1 MINEKPMKK
10 CASRESE
17 RFFLC
22 FYASLQIV
30 IIIQQVAV
38 FTEHDK

>member
-17 RFFLC
+17 RFFC
-22 FYASLQIV
+22 AFMYSY
-30 IIIQQVAV
+30 
-38 FTEHDK
+38 KW

>member
-17 RFFLC
+17 
-22 FYASLQIV
+22 A
-30 IIIQQVAV
+30 
-38 FTEHDK
+38 TEKLKFQLVNKKGV

>member
-17 RFFLC
+17 RFFCVFMHLTNGNNYSASGS
-22 FYASLQIV
+22 FY
-30 IIIQQVAV
+30 
-38 FTEHDK
+38 